1 MKKNITSI
9 ISLTL
14 LLGIAICAYLV
25 ANQMIDGIYDF
36 RSPISGQPPVPGDP
50 VGKPISEKVVH
61 VLIDA
66 LRYDTSLDPE
76 VMPYLNKL
84 RTIGA
89 SAKMHSQTPSYSAPG
104 YSTIFIGAWPYMHD
118 GPAFNLEYNDIPVW
132 TQDNIFSAAHRNN
145 ITTGISAYN
154 WFEKLVPQQDVD
166 LQFYTA
172 GEDNAADE
180 DVVNAALSWL
190 EKPGHQYILI
200 HIDQVDYAG
209 HYEGGAT
216 GQGWRDAASRS
227 DALLEKIA
235 SSLDFG
241 KDTLIIHSDHGQ
253 IEAGGHGGHEDVCL
267 TEPFIM
273 VGKGIKPGTY
283 PDIQMVD
290 IAPTVSAILGANFP
304 AISTGH
310 VLQNMLDLPQDYLNA
325 YTSLEENVHS
335 NISRIYSSQVD
346 EPQLAGQSPED
357 IRSAKL
363 ATERASR
370 LPFILAVLIIPPMIA
385 LIKKNKFIKFWLIG
399 AIFTITIFYTR
410 FALLD
415 KKLFSFSVIDSPTA
429 FISYT
434 AITTVIAVILGY
446 FALLLI
452 LKPNVTG
459 RLDAAG
465 FATGYSFTT
474 IYLLLIPI
482 GWNFL
487 ENGFIPTWTL
497 PRLDAYFV
505 GLLAVVVVLIVALSG
520 FLLAL
525 ASYSLKTY
533 LFKPSG

>member
-1 MKKNITSI
+1 MRKNITAI

-25 ANQMIDGIYDF
+25 ANQLIDGIYDF
-36 RSPISGQPPVPGDP
+36 RSPISGQPPVPGAP

-66 LRYDTSLDPE
+66 LRYDTSLDSE

-84 RTIGA
+84 RTTGA

-118 GPAFNLEYNDIPVW
+118 GPAFNLAYNDIPVW

-166 LQFYTA
+166 LQFYTE
-172 GEDNAADE
+172 GEDNTADE
-180 DVVNAALSWL
+180 DVVNAALRWL
-190 EKPGHQYILI
+190 ERPGDQYILI

-209 HYEGGAT
+209 HYQGGPT

-253 IEAGGHGGHEDVCL
+253 IDAGGHGGHETVCL

-273 VGKGIKPGTY
+273 VGKGIKPGDY
-283 PDIQMVD
+283 PDVQMVD

-304 AISTGH
+304 SISTGH

-325 YTSLEENVHS
+325 YKVAEESVHANV
-335 NISRIYSSQVD
+335 SRIYSSQVD
-346 EPQLAGQSPED
+346 EPQLSGQSPD
-357 IRSAKL
+357 NIRSAKL
-363 ATERASR
+363 ATDRKSR
-370 LPFILAVLIIPPMIA
+370 LPFTLAVLIIPPVIV
-385 LIKKNKFIKFWLIG
+385 LFKKNKYIKYWIIG
-399 AIFTITIFYTR
+399 AIFTIAIFYTR
-410 FALLD
+410 FALPD
-415 KKLFSFSVIDSPTA
+415 KKLFSFSVIDTPTA

-434 AITTVIAVILGY
+434 AVTTVIAVILGY
-446 FALLLI
+446 FALLLF
-452 LKPNVTG
+452 LKPVVAG
-459 RLDAAG
+459 RMDAAR
-465 FATGYSFTT
+465 FATGYAYTT

-497 PRLDAYFV
+497 PRLDAYFL
-505 GLLAVVVVLIVALSG
+505 GLLAMVVVLIVALIG
-520 FLLAL
+520 LLLAL
-525 ASYSLKTY
+525 ASYSLKAY
-533 LFKPSG
+533 LFKTSG